1 MMSES
6 EESRIERLVSLGKLW
21 GAVKY
26 FHPYLAYR
34 EDIDWDA
41 ALVSAIP
48 QVNAANS
55 AGEYAAAVQSM
66 LLALGDPATRVIE
79 QEDNGTASSE
89 RERQPTYTVTPDD
102 ILVVTIHHY
111 EDLTD
116 FPSAVAKMAAV
127 KKEIP
132 QARGVLFD
140 LRAKTA
146 LSQEKFYL
154 SFAFAWSRIATMLS
168 ATPFAAAGERSR
180 MHSGFAPQTG
190 LTSGSYTS
198 AFNVVDGR
206 RILPAPEAKDV
217 PTVFLINAWSELPP
231 EALALQTAGKA
242 IIMAEGGASD
252 ACLVKTHR
260 IPLTDDLIA
269 QMRLGE
275 LIFADGTGGF
285 LPDIVVPASQ
295 NSEEEDQALTA
306 ALELFRDFR
315 PKERTRAPLPARAVP
330 APENA
335 YPEMTY
341 PSPEYRLLAA
351 FRIWTVINYFF
362 PYKHLME
369 EEWDSVLREFIPRM
383 EQADSAVAY
392 HLAVAEMITHID
404 DSHGLM
410 QSPVLKEHFGPAWPP
425 IRLQMVKDSAVI
437 TAILD
442 EEAAKTAGVAYGD
455 IVLQID
461 GQDIS
466 ERIAQHARY
475 LAASTPQCLMLR
487 AANAS
492 LTGPEHSVAV
502 LTIRDRDNNVKEVKL
517 TRGGGVAFLSRIS
530 WRSGEVI
537 KLLSQDIGYA
547 DLDRLEVPMVDEMFE
562 QFKNTKAIIFDGR
575 GYPKGTAWAI
585 APRLAAENGVK
596 AALIQRPVVMMP
608 DGASGE
614 IASQSITYSFVQSI
628 PLTEKWRYG
637 GKTVMLIDERALS
650 QAEHTGLFFEAA
662 NNTKFVGSHTA
673 GANGDVTHFVVP
685 GGVYISFTGASVSHA
700 DGRQLQRIGLVPHI
714 EVKPTIKG
722 IQAGRDEVL
731 EAAVAYVQRELDGNL
746 TEEFPMGGAHHDK

>member
-1 MMSES
+1 MRSES
-6 EESRIERLVSLGKLW
+6 EDSRIERLVSLCKLW

-34 EDIDWDA
+34 DDIDWDA
-41 ALVSAIP
+41 ALVSALP
-48 QVNAANS
+48 KVNAANS

-79 QEDNGTASSE
+79 AVENGTASSE
-89 RERQPTYTVTPDD
+89 RERQPTFTATPDD

-111 EDLTD
+111 EDLAD
-116 FPSAVAKMAAV
+116 FHGTLAKMAAI
-127 KKEIP
+127 KKEIA

-146 LSQEKFYL
+146 LSPEKGWL
-154 SFAFAWSRIATMLS
+154 SFAFAGSEIASMLS
-168 ATPFAAAGERSR
+168 ATPFVAAGERSR
-180 MHSGFAPQTG
+180 MHLGFAPQTG
-190 LTSGSYTS
+190 PNTGYTS
-198 AFNVVDGR
+198 AFIVVDGR
-206 RILPAPEAKDV
+206 RFLPAPEAQDV
-217 PTVFLINAWSELPP
+217 PTVFLINPWSELPP
-231 EALALQTAGKA
+231 EALALQAAGKA
-242 IIMAEGGASD
+242 IIMAEEDASD
-252 ACLVKTHR
+252 ASLVKTHR
-260 IPLTDDLIA
+260 IPLTDEVTA

-275 LIFADGTGGF
+275 LIFADGSGGF

-295 NSEEEDQALTA
+295 NPEEEDQALTA

-315 PKERTRAPLPARAVP
+315 PKEITRAPLPARAVP
-330 APENA
+330 PPENA

-362 PYKHLME
+362 PYKHLIE
-369 EEWDSVLREFIPRM
+369 EEWDSVLREFIPKM
-383 EQADSAVAY
+383 EQADSALSY
-392 HLAVAEMITHID
+392 HLAVAEMITHIH
-404 DSHGLM
+404 DSHGYI
-410 QSPVLKEHFGPAWPP
+410 QSPVLKEHFGPALPP
-425 IRLQMVKDSAVI
+425 IRLQMVEDSAVI

-466 ERIAQHARY
+466 ERMAQRARY
-475 LAASTPQCLMLR
+475 LAASTPQRLVL
-487 AANAS
+487 NAVNAR

-502 LTIRDRDNNVKEVKL
+502 LTICDRDNNVKEVKL
-517 TRGGGVAFLSRIS
+517 TRGASLTAPFNIS

-596 AALIQRPVVMMP
+596 AALFHLPVVMMP

-628 PLTEKWRYG
+628 PLTEKWRYRG
-637 GKTVMLIDERALS
+637 RTVMLIDERNQS

-662 NNTKFVGSHTA
+662 NNTKFVGSHTS
-673 GANGDVTHFVVP
+673 GANGNVTNFVVP
-685 GGVYISFTGASVSHA
+685 GGVNILFTGMSVSHV
-700 DGRQLQRIGLVPHI
+700 DGRQLQRIGLVPDV

-722 IQAGRDEVL
+722 IQEGRDEVL
-731 EAAVAYVQRELDGNL
+731 EAAVAYVQRELDGV
-746 TEEFPMGGAHHDK
+746 

>member
-1 MMSES
+1 MMSKS
-6 EESRIERLVSLGKLW
+6 EDSRIERLVSLGKLW

-66 LLALGDPATRVIE
+66 LLALGDPVTRVIE
-79 QEDNGTASSE
+79 EGDTGTTSSE
-89 RERQPTYTVTPDD
+89 RERQPTYTATPDD

-116 FPSAVAKMAAV
+116 FPGTMAKMAAI
-127 KKEIP
+127 KKEIA

-140 LRAKTA
+140 LRANTA

-154 SFAFAWSRIATMLS
+154 CYAFAASGIATMLS

-190 LTSGSYTS
+190 FNDGIYTS
-198 AFNVVDGR
+198 ALKVVDGR
-206 RILPAPEAKDV
+206 RFLPAPEAKDV
-217 PTVFLINAWSELPP
+217 PTVFLINAWSVLPP
-231 EALALQTAGKA
+231 EALALQAAGKA
-242 IIMAEGGASD
+242 IIMGEEGASD
-252 ACLVKTHR
+252 MSLVQTHP
-260 IPLTDDLIA
+260 IYLTDEVTA
-269 QMRLGE
+269 QMRLSE
-275 LIFADGTGGF
+275 LIFADGSGGF
-285 LPDIVVPASQ
+285 LPDIVVSASQ
-295 NSEEEDQALTA
+295 NPEEEDQALTA

-315 PKERTRAPLPARAVP
+315 PKEITRAPLPARAVP

-341 PSPEYRLLAA
+341 PPPEYRLLAA

-362 PYKHLME
+362 PYKHLIE
-369 EEWDSVLREFIPRM
+369 EEWDSVLRQFIPRM
-383 EQADSAVAY
+383 EQADNALSY
-392 HLAVAEMITHID
+392 HLAVAEMITHIHD
-404 DSHGLM
+404 AHGFMDS
-410 QSPVLKEHFGPAWPP
+410 PILKEHFGPAWPP
-425 IRLQMVKDSAVI
+425 IRLQMVEDSAVI

-442 EEAAKTAGVAYGD
+442 EEAAKTSGVAYGD

-466 ERIAQHARY
+466 ERLAQRARY
-475 LAASTPQCLMLR
+475 LAASTPQSLMRR
-487 AANAS
+487 AVNAS
-492 LTGPEHSVAV
+492 LTGPEHSVAA

-517 TRGGGVAFLSRIS
+517 TRGASLTAPFDIN

-562 QFKNTKAIIFDGR
+562 QFNNTKAIIFDGR
-575 GYPKGTAWAI
+575 GYPKGTAGAI
-585 APRLAAENGVK
+585 APRLTEENGVE
-596 AALIQRPVVMMP
+596 AALFHLPVVMMP
-608 DGASGE
+608 DGPSDE
-614 IASQSITYSFVQSI
+614 IASQPSTNSFVQSI
-628 PLTEKWRYG
+628 PLTDRWRYR
-637 GKTVMLIDERALS
+637 GKTVMLIDERN
-650 QAEHTGLFFEAA
+650 Q
-662 NNTKFVGSHTA
+662 SH
-673 GANGDVTHFVVP
+673 GMC
-685 GGVYISFTGASVSHA
+685 
-700 DGRQLQRIGLVPHI
+700 Q
-714 EVKPTIKG
+714 
-722 IQAGRDEVL
+722 
-731 EAAVAYVQRELDGNL
+731 
-746 TEEFPMGGAHHDK
+746 

>member
-6 EESRIERLVSLGKLW
+6 ENSRIERLVSLGKLW

-66 LLALGDPATRVIE
+66 LLALDDPATRVIE
-79 QEDNGTASSE
+79 EVDSGTASSE
-89 RERQPTYTVTPDD
+89 RERQPTFTATPDD

-116 FPSAVAKMAAV
+116 VSSTMTKMAAI

-140 LRAKTA
+140 LRAKTT
-146 LSQEKFYL
+146 LSQEKGYL
-154 SFAFAWSRIATMLS
+154 YFAFAASGIATMLS

-190 LTSGSYTS
+190 FNPGFNTS
-198 AFNVVDGR
+198 AFKVVDGR
-206 RILPAPEAKDV
+206 RILPAPDAQDV
-217 PTVFLINAWSELPP
+217 PTVFLINAWSQMPP

-242 IIMAEGGASD
+242 IIVAEEGASD
-252 ACLVKTHR
+252 ACLVKTHP
-260 IPLTDDLIA
+260 IPLTDEVTA

-275 LIFADGTGGF
+275 LIFADGSGEF
-285 LPDIVVPASQ
+285 LPDIVGPASQ
-295 NSEEEDQALTA
+295 NPAEADQALTA
-306 ALELFRDFR
+306 ALELFRDFK
-315 PKERTRAPLPARAVP
+315 PKEMRRAPLPSRAVP

-335 YPEMTY
+335 YPEMAY

-362 PYKHLME
+362 PYKHLMD

-404 DSHGLM
+404 DAHGLI
-410 QSPVLKEHFGPAWPP
+410 QSPILKEHFGPAWPP
-425 IRLQMVKDSAVI
+425 IRLQMVEDSAVI
-437 TAILD
+437 TTILD
-442 EEAAKTAGVAYGD
+442 EEAAETAGVAYGD

-466 ERIAQHARY
+466 ERMAQHARY
-475 LAASTPQCLMLR
+475 LPASTPQSLMR
-487 AANAS
+487 RTVNAS
-492 LTGPEHSVAV
+492 LTGPEHSEAA
-502 LTIRDRDNNVKEVKL
+502 LTIRDRDNNVQEVKL
-517 TRGGGVAFLSRIS
+517 KRGASVASPFDIN

-537 KLLSQDIGYA
+537 KLLSEDIGYA

-575 GYPKGTAWAI
+575 GYPKMTAWAI
-585 APRLAAENGVK
+585 APRLTEENGVK
-596 AALIQRPVVMMP
+596 AALWQQPVVMMP

-614 IASQSITYSFVQSI
+614 IASQSSTYSVVQSI
-628 PLTEKWRYG
+628 PLTEKWRYR
-637 GKTVMLIDERALS
+637 GKTVMLIDERTQS

-673 GANGDVTHFVVP
+673 GAHGNVTNFVVP
-685 GGVYISFTGASVSHA
+685 GGVNIRFTGTSVSHA

-722 IQAGRDEVL
+722 IQEGRDEVL
-731 EAAVAYVQRELDGNL
+731 EAAVAYVQRELDGI
-746 TEEFPMGGAHHDK
+746 

>member
-6 EESRIERLVSLGKLW
+6 EDSRIERLVGLCKLW

-66 LLALGDPATRVIE
+66 LLALGDPATRIIE
-79 QEDNGTASSE
+79 EVDNNGTASSE
-89 RERQPTYTVTPDD
+89 RERQPTFTSTPDD
-102 ILVVTIHHY
+102 ILFVTIHHY

-116 FPSAVAKMAAV
+116 LHGALAKMAAI

-146 LSQEKFYL
+146 LSQEKGWL
-154 SFAFAWSRIATMLS
+154 SYAFAWSEIASMLS

-180 MHSGFAPQTG
+180 MHSGFVPQTG
-190 LTSGSYTS
+190 IKAGIYTS
-198 AFNVVDGR
+198 AFKVVDGCR
-206 RILPAPEAKDV
+206 FLPAPEAKDV
-217 PTVFLINAWSELPP
+217 PTVFLINVWSELPP
-231 EALALQTAGKA
+231 EALALQAAGKA
-242 IIMAEGGASD
+242 IIMAEEDASD
-252 ACLVKTHR
+252 VSLVRTHP
-260 IPLTDDLIA
+260 IHLTDEVTA

-275 LIFADGTGGF
+275 LIFADGSGRF

-295 NSEEEDQALTA
+295 NPEEEDQALTA
-306 ALELFRDFR
+306 AMELFRDFK
-315 PKERTRAPLPARAVP
+315 PKEITRASLPARAVP

-362 PYKHLME
+362 PYKHLIE
-369 EEWDSVLREFIPRM
+369 EEWDSVLREFIPKM
-383 EQADSAVAY
+383 EQADSALAY
-392 HLAVAEMITHID
+392 HLAVAEMFTHIH
-404 DSHGLM
+404 DSHGYI
-410 QSPVLKEHFGPAWPP
+410 QSPVLKEHYGSALPP
-425 IRLQMVKDSAVI
+425 IRLQMVEDSAVI

-442 EEAAKTAGVAYGD
+442 KEAAKTAGVAYGD

-461 GQDIS
+461 GHDIS
-466 ERIAQHARY
+466 ERMAQRARY
-475 LAASTPQCLMLR
+475 LVASTSQRLVLH

-492 LTGPEHSVAV
+492 LFGPEHSVAV

-517 TRGGGVAFLSRIS
+517 TRLAGVTSPFAIN
-530 WRSGEVI
+530 WRSGEVV

-575 GYPKGTAWAI
+575 GYPRVTAGVI
-585 APRLAAENGVK
+585 APRLTEENGVK
-596 AALIQRPVVMMP
+596 AELFHLPVVMMP
-608 DGASGE
+608 DGASGQM
-614 IASQSITYSFVQSI
+614 ASQSITYSVVLSI
-628 PLTEKWRYG
+628 PLTEKWRYR
-637 GKTVMLIDERALS
+637 GKTIMLIDERNQS
-650 QAEHTGLFFEAA
+650 QAEEAGLFFEAA
-662 NNTKFVGSHTA
+662 NNTKFVGSHTS
-673 GANGDVTHFVVP
+673 GANGHMTNFVVP
-685 GGVYISFTGASVSHA
+685 GGVNMWFTGVSVSHA
-700 DGRQLQRIGLVPHI
+700 DGRQLQRIGLVPDI

-722 IQAGRDEVL
+722 IQEGRDEVL
-731 EAAVAYVQRELDGNL
+731 EAAVAYVQRELDGV
-746 TEEFPMGGAHHDK
+746 

>member
-1 MMSES
+1 MMSGS
-6 EESRIERLVSLGKLW
+6 EDSRIERLVSLCKLW

-41 ALVSAIP
+41 ALVSALP
-48 QVNAANS
+48 KVNAANS
-55 AGEYAAAVQSM
+55 AGEYAASVQSM

-79 QEDNGTASSE
+79 EVDSDTASSE
-89 RERQPTYTVTPDD
+89 RERQPTFTATPDG

-116 FPSAVAKMAAV
+116 FNGTLAKMAAI
-127 KKEIP
+127 KKEIA

-146 LSQEKFYL
+146 LSPEKGRL
-154 SFAFAWSRIATMLS
+154 SSAFAWSEIAMMLS

-180 MHSGFAPQTG
+180 MHLGFVPQTG
-190 LTSGSYTS
+190 IKAGIYTS
-198 AFNVVDGR
+198 AFRVDDGR
-206 RILPAPEAKDV
+206 RFLPAPEAKDV
-217 PTVFLINAWSELPP
+217 PTVFLINPWSELPP
-231 EALALQTAGKA
+231 EALALQAAGKA
-242 IIMAEGGASD
+242 IIMAEEDASD
-252 ACLVKTHR
+252 VSLVRTHP
-260 IPLTDDLIA
+260 IHLTDEVTA

-275 LIFADGTGGF
+275 LIFADGSGGF

-295 NSEEEDQALTA
+295 NPEEEDQALTA

-315 PKERTRAPLPARAVP
+315 PKEITRAPLPARAVP

-362 PYKHLME
+362 PYKHLIE
-369 EEWDSVLREFIPRM
+369 EGWDSVLREFIPRM
-383 EQADSAVAY
+383 EQADSALAY
-392 HLAVAEMITHID
+392 HLAVAEMITHIH
-404 DSHGLM
+404 DSHGYM
-410 QSPVLKEHFGPAWPP
+410 QSLVLTEHFGPALPP
-425 IRLQMVKDSAVI
+425 IRLQMVEDSAVI
-437 TAILD
+437 TAIVD

-466 ERIAQHARY
+466 ERMAQRSRY
-475 LAASTPQCLMLR
+475 LAASTPQRLALR
-487 AANAS
+487 AVNAS
-492 LTGPEHSVAV
+492 LSGPEHSVAV

-517 TRGGGVAFLSRIS
+517 TRGAGVTSPLGITSPFGIN

-537 KLLSQDIGYA
+537 KLLSEDIGYA

-575 GYPKGTAWAI
+575 GYPNMTAGAI
-585 APRLAAENGVK
+585 APRLAEENGVE
-596 AALIQRPVVMMP
+596 AALFHLPVVMMP

-614 IASQSITYSFVQSI
+614 IASQSITYSLVQSI
-628 PLTEKWRYG
+628 PLTEKWRYR
-637 GKTVMLIDERALS
+637 GKTVMLIDERNQS
-650 QAEHTGLFFEAA
+650 QAEEAGLFFEAA
-662 NNTKFVGSHTA
+662 NNTKFVGSHTS
-673 GANGDVTHFVVP
+673 GANGHMTNFVVP
-685 GGVYISFTGASVSHA
+685 GGVNIWFTGVSVSHA
-700 DGRQLQRIGLVPHI
+700 DGRQLQRIGLVPDI
-714 EVKPTIKG
+714 EIKPTIKG
-722 IQAGRDEVL
+722 IQEGRDEVL
-731 EAAVAYVQRELDGNL
+731 EAAVAYVQRELDGV
-746 TEEFPMGGAHHDK
+746 

>member
-48 QVNAANS
+48 KVNAADS
-55 AGEYAAAVQSM
+55 AGEFAAAVQSM

-79 QEDNGTASSE
+79 EGDSGTTSSE
-89 RERQPTYTVTPDD
+89 RERQPTFTATPDD

-116 FPSAVAKMAAV
+116 PHGTMAKMAAI
-127 KKEIP
+127 KKEIA

-154 SFAFAWSRIATMLS
+154 CYAFAASGIATMLS

-190 LTSGSYTS
+190 FNTGMYAS
-198 AFNVVDGR
+198 ALKVVDGR
-206 RILPAPEAKDV
+206 RFLPAPEAQDV
-217 PTVFLINAWSELPP
+217 PTVFLINAWSVLPP
-231 EALALQTAGKA
+231 EALALQAAGKA
-242 IIMAEGGASD
+242 IIMGEEGASD
-252 ACLVKTHR
+252 VSLVQTHP
-260 IPLTDDLIA
+260 IHLTDEVTA
-269 QMRLGE
+269 QMRLSE
-275 LIFADGTGGF
+275 LIFADGSGGS
-285 LPDIVVPASQ
+285 LPDIIVSASQ
-295 NSEEEDQALTA
+295 NPEEEDQALTA
-306 ALELFRDFR
+306 ALELLRDFR
-315 PKERTRAPLPARAVP
+315 PEKLTRAPLPAQAVP

-335 YPEMTY
+335 YPEMTC
-341 PSPEYRLLAA
+341 PPPEYRLLAA
-351 FRIWTVINYFF
+351 FRIWTIINYFF

-369 EEWDSVLREFIPRM
+369 EEWDSVLREFIPKM
-383 EQADSAVAY
+383 EQAGSALAY
-392 HLAVAEMITHID
+392 HLAVAEMITHIHD
-404 DSHGLM
+404 AHGFMDS
-410 QSPVLKEHFGPAWPP
+410 PILKEHFGPAWPP
-425 IRLQMVKDSAVI
+425 IRLQMIEDSAVI

-461 GQDIS
+461 GQDIG
-466 ERIAQHARY
+466 ERMAQRARY
-475 LAASTPQCLMLR
+475 LAASTPQSLMRR
-487 AANAS
+487 AVNAS

-502 LTIRDRDNNVKEVKL
+502 LTIRDRDNNVQEVKL
-517 TRGGGVAFLSRIS
+517 TRGASLALTAAFNIN

-575 GYPKGTAWAI
+575 GYPKGTVSAI
-585 APRLAAENGVK
+585 APRLTAENGVK
-596 AALIQRPVVMMP
+596 AALFHWPVVMVP
-608 DGASGE
+608 DGASGTM
-614 IASQSITYSFVQSI
+614 ASQSITYSFVQSI
-628 PLTEKWRYG
+628 PLTEKWRYR
-637 GKTVMLIDERALS
+637 GKTVMLIDERNQS

-673 GANGDVTHFVVP
+673 GANGNVTNFVVP
-685 GGVYISFTGASVSHA
+685 GGVNIWFTGASVSHA
-700 DGRQLQRIGLVPHI
+700 DGRQLQRIGLVPDI

-722 IQAGRDEVL
+722 IQNGKDEVL
-731 EAAVAYVQRELDGNL
+731 ESAVRYLQSEFEEDQRRN
-746 TEEFPMGGAHHDK
+746 